1 MRPCL
6 KIKGREG
13 SRKGMEGWREERK
26 KRRKREVKWE
36 ERRKD
41 FFTKDLQ
48 ALEFLKV
55 TSNKYILTIFCM
67 SRAFTFCLKLKH
79 YVRYHLK
86 KLAIPQRHKK
96 HSEENSTSRVL

>member
-1 MRPCL
+1 ME
-6 KIKGREG
+6 KKGETER
-13 SRKGMEGWREERK
+13 RK
-26 KRRKREVKWE
+26 KRRE
-36 ERRKD
+36 EKERQNGRKGKKKGD

-67 SRAFTFCLKLKH
+67 SRAFTFCLKLEH
-79 YVRYHLK
+79 YVRYLLK

-96 HSEENSTSRVL
+96 HSEESSTSRIL